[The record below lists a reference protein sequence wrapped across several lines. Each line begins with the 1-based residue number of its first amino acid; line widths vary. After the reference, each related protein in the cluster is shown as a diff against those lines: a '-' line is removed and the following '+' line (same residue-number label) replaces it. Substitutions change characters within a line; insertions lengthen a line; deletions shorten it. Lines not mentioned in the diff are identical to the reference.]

1 MQARAFV
8 QPAAMSPLLAKFLH
22 VRRTE
27 LNRTLQVAGFA
38 IVLGWAMYTAFSAAQ
53 SIFLN
58 KSGPQAYPLFFVVLA
73 LAVWPMVAV
82 QGWLTRRFGVGRAFR
97 ITLAA
102 NALAAL
108 AVFAAYV
115 IREDSTVAF
124 AAYVVYS
131 VAFELV
137 MLQFWT
143 FVSQHFNLLEGK
155 RIFPVIAAG
164 SSIGYILA
172 GVTTTIVAV
181 YATEPLIF
189 VWAFGSIA
197 AAIMS
202 RSLERTLFRP
212 AFIDDV
218 DEVFADHEAALKTH
232 GVVAVLRGAFD
243 YLTGSRLVLAMVL
256 FAFALQIASRIGD
269 YLVAVLFVQAT
280 HNNLQSLTILI
291 GNAWLASYVVQLA
304 VSLFVTPWVLAK
316 LGVKNAIMVL
326 PLFTLIG
333 FTAVAIAPILSTSL
347 FLFIV
352 RNGLQTGL
360 DDPAENVLG
369 GALPAQIGPKL
380 KLLLD
385 NAVLP
390 GAAVVTGVALLVVQ
404 RTIAASVEVL
414 AVLGVVMAIAFIL
427 AALRVRALYVSAI
440 YDRLR
445 THALSLADFQ
455 QAIGRPNPEQIAEL
469 QGYVRSG
476 DDKVR
481 QFATAALGKSAPETF
496 NSMLPELLAAPDPM
510 VRRLALQL
518 APPNSFTVEQLDA
531 ASQDGDS
538 WVRAAAAVAG
548 ARRKDRWFQSEE
560 VMRGLWNSSMPDS
573 RPAVVWAAVFVGDRK
588 TIVEAMKDG
597 DPRVRLESLRSFAK
611 LKGDVAGVAGALI
624 ACLRDED
631 VEVRREALRQ
641 ATRWSSPPE
650 EHQAYAEALADG
662 LASGD
667 RDVRRLA
674 AEAMA
679 AQSPDALA
687 LTLPLL
693 AAQDEAAA
701 AIVEALMRSGRPE
714 LFRHARTHLESHL
727 ADALHLARLS
737 ARVAAAARQQAR
749 DDGSNYALLRIGLD
763 DYVRKGIDSGLS
775 AMRALHGKRGFATV
789 ERGLASDEARA
800 RGEALETL
808 INFGPGWLA
817 GPLAQLLDPESL
829 DSGSARPLT
838 NAELEALANHHDKW
852 VKETAEA
859 ASHGPGESM
868 KELIALKRVPLFS
881 MLTLEQLASIDRL
894 MVTRHYVKGESI
906 FRKGDVGAE
915 LYVVMEGEVR
925 IHLDHDGHE
934 VTLARHGPSK
944 VVGEMSVF
952 DDQPR
957 SASAQA
963 VENTTVRVLR
973 RDRMQAIV
981 HEHPEVLLEFVKYLS
996 QRLRVMNEQLE
1007 AAAPPVAAPLDH
1019 EGAGTPDV

>member
-1 MQARAFV
+1 MQARGFV
-8 QPAAMSPLLAKFLH
+8 QPAAMSPWVAKFLH

-38 IVLGWAMYTAFSAAQ
+38 IVLGWAMYTGFSAAQ

-58 KSGPQAYPLFFVVLA
+58 KAGPQAYPLFFIVLA
-73 LAVWPMVAV
+73 LAVWPMVAL
-82 QGWLTRRFGVGRAFR
+82 QGVITRRFGVGRAFR
-97 ITLAA
+97 ITLVA
-102 NALAAL
+102 NAVLAL
-108 AVFAAYV
+108 LVYAAYSV
-115 IREDSTVAF
+115 REDATVSF
-124 AAYVVYS
+124 TAYVVYS
-131 VAFELV
+131 VAFELL
-137 MLQFWT
+137 MLQFWI
-143 FVSQHFNLLEGK
+143 FVTQHFNVLEGK

-172 GVTTTIVAV
+172 GVTTTVVAV

-202 RSLERTLFRP
+202 RGLERTLFRP
-212 AFIDDV
+212 AFIDDA
-218 DEVFADHEAALKTH
+218 DAFFADQEAALKRH
-232 GVVAVLRGAFD
+232 GVVAVLRGALQ
-243 YLTGSRLVLAMVL
+243 YVTGSKLVLALVL
-256 FAFALQIASRIGD
+256 FALALQVASRVGD
-269 YLVAVLFVQAT
+269 YLVAVIFVQAT

-304 VSLFVTPWVLAK
+304 VSLFVTPWILSR

-326 PLFTLIG
+326 PIFTLIG
-333 FTAVAIAPILSTSL
+333 FAAVAASPILSTAL

-360 DDPAENVLG
+360 DDPVENVLG
-369 GALPAQIGPKL
+369 SALPAQVTPKL

-390 GAAVVTGVALLVVQ
+390 GAAVVTGVGLFLVQ
-404 RTIAASVEVL
+404 RLGAASVEVV
-414 AVLGVVMAIAFIL
+414 AVLGIVMAIIFIF
-427 AALRVRALYVSAI
+427 AAYRVRGLYVSAI

-455 QAIGRPNPEQIAEL
+455 QALGRPNPEQIAEL
-469 QGYVRSG
+469 QGYIRG
-476 DDKVR
+476 GEGKVR
-481 QFATAALGKSAPETF
+481 EFATAALGKASPQAF
-496 NSMLPELLAAPDPM
+496 GAMLPELLSSADPT
-510 VRRLALQL
+510 VRRLGLQL
-518 APPNSFTVEQLDA
+518 AQPDAITVEQLESAGVDA
-531 ASQDGDS
+531 DG

-548 ARRKDRWFQSEE
+548 ATRQDRWGRSDEL
-560 VMRGLWNSSMPDS
+560 MRALWHSAATEDRS
-573 RPAVVWAAVFVGDRK
+573 AAVWAAAFVGEGE
-588 TIVEAMKDG
+588 TVVEAMRDG
-597 DPRVRLESLRSFAK
+597 DQRVRLEAIRSFAK
-611 LKGDVAGVAGALI
+611 MKGDVAGVAGPLI
-624 ACLRDED
+624 ACFRDDD
-631 VEVRREALRQ
+631 VEVRRDALRQ
-641 ATRWSSPPE
+641 AVRWAPPSDQR
-650 EHQAYAEALADG
+650 QAYAEALADG
-662 LASGD
+662 LGSGD

-679 AQSPDALA
+679 AQSPDALL

-693 AAQDEAAA
+693 SSRDQAAA
-701 AIVEALMRSGRPE
+701 AIIEALIRSGRPD
-714 LFRHARTHLESHL
+714 LFQHARSHLESHL
-727 ADALHLARLS
+727 ADALHLARLA
-737 ARVAAAARQQAR
+737 ARVGAAAERQ
-749 DDGSNYALLRIGLD
+749 DGADAAGYLVLRIGLD
-763 DYVRKGIDSGLS
+763 DYARKGIDSGLS
-775 AMRALHGKRGFATV
+775 AMRALHGKRGFATI
-789 ERGLASDEARA
+789 ERGLESEEPQARV
-800 RGEALETL
+800 EALETL

-838 NAELEALANHHDKW
+838 HAELEALANHHDKW
-852 VKETAEA
+852 VKETANA

-881 MLTLEQLASIDRL
+881 TLTLEQLASIDRL

-915 LYVVMEGEVR
+915 LYVVLEGEVR

-963 VENTTVRVLR
+963 AQDTTVRVLR

-981 HEHPEVLLEFVKYLS
+981 HEHPEVLLEFVKNLS

-1007 AAAPPVAAPLDH
+1007 SGSAGDVPAPV
-1019 EGAGTPDV
+1019 G

>member
-1 MQARAFV
+1 MQARGFV

-58 KSGPQAYPLFFVVLA
+58 KSGAQAYPLFFVVLA
-73 LAVWPMVAV
+73 LAVWPMVAL
-82 QGWLTRRFGVGRAFR
+82 QGALTRTFGVGRAFR
-97 ITLAA
+97 ITLVS

-137 MLQFWT
+137 MLQFWI

-189 VWAFGSIA
+189 IWAFGSIA

-212 AFIDDV
+212 AFVDDA
-218 DEVFADHEAALKTH
+218 DEFLAEHEAALKKH
-232 GVVAVLRGAFD
+232 GVVAVLRAAFD
-243 YLTGSRLVLAMVL
+243 YLTGNRLVLALVL

-291 GNAWLASYVVQLA
+291 GNAWLASYVVQLG
-304 VSLFVTPWVLAK
+304 VSLFVTPWILAK
-316 LGVKNAIMVL
+316 LGVKNAIMAL
-326 PLFTLIG
+326 PLLTLIG
-333 FTAVAIAPILSTSL
+333 FTAVAVAPILSTAL

-360 DDPAENVLG
+360 DDPVENVLS

-427 AALRVRALYVSAI
+427 AALRVRALYVHAV

-455 QAIGRPNPEQIAEL
+455 EAIGRPNPEQIAEL
-469 QGYVRSG
+469 QGYIRAG

-481 QFATAALGKSAPETF
+481 QFATAALGKSAPEAF
-496 NSMLPELLAAPDPM
+496 AAMLPELLAAADPF

-518 APPNSFTVEQLDA
+518 ATTENITVEQLEMAGEDA
-531 ASQDGDS
+531 DG
-538 WVRAAAAVAG
+538 WVRAAVAVAG
-548 ARRKDRWFQSEE
+548 ATRKDRWVRSEE
-560 VMRGLWNSSMPDS
+560 LMQSLWHSNVPAS
-573 RPAVVWAAVFVGDRK
+573 RAAAVWAASFLGDRQ
-588 TIVEAMKDG
+588 TILEAMGDG
-597 DPRVRLESLRSFAK
+597 DARVRLESLRSFAK
-611 LKGDVAGVAGALI
+611 MKGDVAGVAGALI
-624 ACLRDED
+624 ACLRDDD

-641 ATRWSSPPE
+641 AVRWTSPPE
-650 EHQAYAEALADG
+650 DHQVYAEALADA
-662 LASGD
+662 LVSGD

-679 AQSPDALA
+679 AQSPDALV

-693 AAQDEAAA
+693 ASQDQAASA
-701 AIVEALMRSGRPE
+701 VVEALVRSGQPE
-714 LFRHARTHLESHL
+714 LFQRARGHLESHL
-727 ADALHLARLS
+727 ADAVRLARLS
-737 ARVAAAARQQAR
+737 ARVAAAHSGQ
-749 DDGSNYALLRIGLD
+749 GEYTLLRIGLD
-763 DYVRKGIDSGLS
+763 DFARKGIDAGLS

-789 ERGLASDEARA
+789 ERGLASDEVRA

-817 GPLAQLLDPESL
+817 GPLALLLDPESL

-838 NAELEALANHHDKW
+838 HAELEALANHHDKW
-852 VKETAEA
+852 VRETAEA
-859 ASHGPGESM
+859 ASHGPGEPM

-881 MLTLEQLASIDRL
+881 TLTLEQLASIDRL
-894 MVTRHYVKGESI
+894 MVTRHYVKGEAI

-915 LYVVMEGEVR
+915 MYVVLEGEVR
-925 IHLDHDGHE
+925 IHLDHDGQE
-934 VTLARHGPSK
+934 VTLARQGPSK

-963 VENTTVRVLR
+963 VEDTTVRVLR

-981 HEHPEVLLEFVKYLS
+981 HEHPEVLLEFVKNLS

-1007 AAAPPVAAPLDH
+1007 SAEHPAATPPAREAAETSL
-1019 EGAGTPDV
+1019 

>member
-1 MQARAFV
+1 MQHQGFV
-8 QPAAMSPLLAKFLH
+8 QPASMSPLLAKFLH

-38 IVLGWAMYTAFSAAQ
+38 IVLGWAMYTAFSATQ

-58 KSGPQAYPLFFVVLA
+58 RAGPQAYPLFFIVLA
-73 LAVWPMVAV
+73 LAVWPMVAL
-82 QGWLTRRFGVGRAFR
+82 QGALTRTFGVGRAFR

-102 NALAAL
+102 NVIAAL
-108 AVFAAYV
+108 AIYAAYAW
-115 IREDSTVAF
+115 REDSTVAF

-131 VAFELV
+131 AAFELV
-137 MLQFWT
+137 MLQFWS
-143 FVSQHFNLLEGK
+143 FVTQHFNVLEGK

-164 SSIGYILA
+164 SSVGYILA

-189 VWAFGSIA
+189 VWAFGSLA

-212 AFIDDV
+212 AFVDDA
-218 DEVFADHEAALKTH
+218 DEFLVENEAALKRH
-232 GVVAVLRGAFD
+232 GVVAALKGAVR
-243 YLTGSRLVLAMVL
+243 YVTASRLVLALIL

-280 HNNLQSLTILI
+280 HNNLQALTILI

-316 LGVKNAIMVL
+316 LGVKNAIMGL
-326 PLFTLIG
+326 PLFTLVG
-333 FTAVAIAPILSTSL
+333 FTAVAVAPALSTAL

-360 DDPAENVLG
+360 HDPVENVLG
-369 GALPAQIGPKL
+369 SALPAQVGPKL

-404 RTIAASVEVL
+404 RTIAAGVVAL
-414 AVLGVVMAIAFIL
+414 AVFGVVMAIVFIV
-427 AALRVRALYVSAI
+427 AGLRVRSLYVNAI
-440 YDRLR
+440 YERLR

-455 QAIGRPNPEQIAEL
+455 QAVGKPNPLQIAEL
-469 QGYVRSG
+469 QGYIRSAE
-476 DDKVR
+476 DRVR
-481 QFATAALGKSAPETF
+481 QFATAALGKSAPEPF
-496 NSMLPELLAAPDPM
+496 AAMLPELLASADPV
-510 VRRLALQL
+510 VRKLALQL
-518 APPNSFTVEQLDA
+518 APPDSFTAEQLERASLDA
-531 ASQDGDS
+531 DG

-548 ARRKDRWFQSEE
+548 ATRKGGWLRSDEVRRDLWHSSETSDR
-560 VMRGLWNSSMPDS
+560 
-573 RPAVVWAAVFVGDRK
+573 AAAVWSASFVADRE
-588 TIVEAMKDG
+588 TIVEAMRDA
-597 DPRVRLESLRSFAK
+597 DSRVRLESLRSFAK
-611 LKGDVAGVAGALI
+611 MKGEVAGVSGALI
-624 ACLRDED
+624 ACLRDD
-631 VEVRREALRQ
+631 DIEVRREALRQ
-641 ATRWSSPPE
+641 AVRWTSPPDD
-650 EHQAYAEALADG
+650 HQAYAEALADG
-662 LASGD
+662 LGSGD

-679 AQSPDALA
+679 AQSPDALV

-693 AAQDEAAA
+693 AAQDQAAA
-701 AIVEALMRSGRPE
+701 AVVEALMRSGRPE
-714 LFRHARTHLESHL
+714 LFTRAREHLEAHL
-727 ADALHLARLS
+727 SDALHLARMS
-737 ARVAAAARQQAR
+737 ARVGGAQHQS
-749 DDGSNYALLRIGLD
+749 DDEGYEVLRLGLD

-789 ERGLASDEARA
+789 ERGLVSEEAQA

-838 NAELEALANHHDKW
+838 HAELEALANHHDKW
-852 VKETAEA
+852 VKETAQA
-859 ASHGPGESM
+859 ASKGAGESM

-881 MLTLEQLASIDRL
+881 TLTLEQLASIDRL
-894 MVTRHYVKGESI
+894 MVTRHYGKGESI
-906 FRKGDVGAE
+906 FIKGDVGAE
-915 LYVVMEGEVR
+915 LYVVLEGEVR

-981 HEHPEVLLEFVKYLS
+981 HEHPEVLLEFVKNLS
-996 QRLRVMNEQLE
+996 QRLRVMNDQLQS
-1007 AAAPPVAAPLDH
+1007 AAAADDAP
-1019 EGAGTPDV
+1019 TPSVR

>member
-1 MQARAFV
+1 MQHQGFV
-8 QPAAMSPLLAKFLH
+8 QPASMSPLLAKFLH

-58 KSGPQAYPLFFVVLA
+58 KAGPQAYPLFFIILA
-73 LAVWPMVAV
+73 LAVWPMVAL
-82 QGWLTRRFGVGRAFR
+82 QGALTRTFGVGRAFR

-102 NALAAL
+102 NVLAAL
-108 AVFAAYV
+108 AIYAAYTW
-115 IREDSTVAF
+115 REDSTVAF

-131 VAFELV
+131 AAFELV

-143 FVSQHFNLLEGK
+143 FVSQHFNVLEGK

-189 VWAFGSIA
+189 VWAFGSLA

-212 AFIDDV
+212 AFIDDA
-218 DEVFADHEAALKTH
+218 DEFLAEQQATLKKHGVFAA
-232 GVVAVLRGAFD
+232 LRGAFE
-243 YLTGSRLVLAMVL
+243 YVTGSRLVLALVL

-269 YLVAVLFVQAT
+269 YLVAVLFVKAT
-280 HNNLQSLTILI
+280 HNNLQALTILI

-316 LGVKNAIMVL
+316 LGVKNAIMGL

-333 FTAVAIAPILSTSL
+333 FTAVAVAPLLPTAL

-360 DDPAENVLG
+360 HDPVENVLG
-369 GALPAQIGPKL
+369 SALPAQVGPKL

-390 GAAVVTGVALLVVQ
+390 GAAVVTGVGLLVVQ
-404 RTIAASVEVL
+404 RTIAAGVEAL
-414 AVLGVVMAIAFIL
+414 AGLGVLMAIVFIV
-427 AALRVRALYVSAI
+427 AGLRVRGLYVNAI

-455 QAIGRPNPEQIAEL
+455 QALGRPNPEQVAEL
-469 QGYVRSG
+469 QGYIRTG
-476 DDKVR
+476 DDRVR
-481 QFATAALGKSAPETF
+481 QFATAALGKSSPDAF
-496 NSMLPELLAAPDPM
+496 GAMLPELLAAPDP
-510 VRRLALQL
+510 VLRKLAFQMAEADRFTPAQL
-518 APPNSFTVEQLDA
+518 EAAGLDV
-531 ASQDGDS
+531 DG

-548 ARRKDRWFQSEE
+548 ATSKDGWFRSEE
-560 VMRGLWNSSMPDS
+560 LRRALWHSTAIED
-573 RPAVVWAAVFVGDRK
+573 RAAAVWAASFVADRE
-588 TIVEAMKDG
+588 TIIEAMRDRNS
-597 DPRVRLESLRSFAK
+597 RVRLESLRSFAK
-611 LKGDVAGVAGALI
+611 MKGDVAGVSGALI
-624 ACLRDED
+624 ACLRDD
-631 VEVRREALRQ
+631 NVEVRREALRQ
-641 ATRWSSPPE
+641 AVRWTSPPDD
-650 EHQAYAEALADG
+650 HQAYAEALADG

-679 AQSPDALA
+679 AQSPDALV

-693 AAQDEAAA
+693 AAQDQASAAV
-701 AIVEALMRSGRPE
+701 VEALMRSGRPE
-714 LFRHARTHLESHL
+714 LFQRAREHLESHL

-737 ARVAAAARQQAR
+737 ARVASAAGRQA
-749 DDGSNYALLRIGLD
+749 DGDAYEVLRLGLD

-789 ERGLASDEARA
+789 ERGLVSEEGQA

-838 NAELEALANHHDKW
+838 HAELEALANHHDKW

-859 ASHGPGESM
+859 ASGGPGESM

-881 MLTLEQLASIDRL
+881 TLTLEQLASIDRL

-915 LYVVMEGEVR
+915 LYVVLEGEVR

-934 VTLARHGPSK
+934 VTLAKHGPSK

-963 VENTTVRVLR
+963 VEDTTVRVLR

-981 HEHPEVLLEFVKYLS
+981 HEHPEVLMEFVKNLS
-996 QRLRVMNEQLE
+996 QRLRVMNEQLQS
-1007 AAAPPVAAPLDH
+1007 ASADDAP
-1019 EGAGTPDV
+1019 TPSVR

>member
-1 MQARAFV
+1 MQARRIV
-8 QPAAMSPLLAKFLH
+8 QPAAMSPWVAKFLH

-58 KSGPQAYPLFFVVLA
+58 KAGPQAYPLFFIVLA
-73 LAVWPMVAV
+73 LAVWPMVALL
-82 QGWLTRRFGVGRAFR
+82 GALTRRVGVGRAFR
-97 ITLAA
+97 INLGA
-102 NALAAL
+102 NAIM
-108 AVFAAYV
+108 AVLVYVAYA

-137 MLQFWT
+137 MLHFWS
-143 FVSQHFNLLEGK
+143 FVSQHFNVLESK

-164 SSIGYILA
+164 LSIGYILA
-172 GVTTTIVAV
+172 GFTTTVVAV
-181 YATEPLIF
+181 FATEPLIF
-189 VWAFGSIA
+189 VWAIGSIA

-212 AFIDDV
+212 AYVDDV
-218 DEVFADHEAALKTH
+218 DEFFAEHEAAIKKH
-232 GVVAVLRGAFD
+232 GVMAALRGAVN
-243 YLTGSRLVLAMVL
+243 YVTGSRLVFALVL
-256 FAFALQIASRIGD
+256 FTLVLQIASRVGD

-291 GNAWLASYVVQLA
+291 GDAWLASYVVQLV
-304 VSLFVTPWVLAK
+304 VSLFVTPWILNR

-326 PLFTLIG
+326 PIFTLLG
-333 FTAVAIAPILSTSL
+333 FTAVAASPILGTAL

-360 DDPAENVLG
+360 DDPVENVLG
-369 GALPAQIGPKL
+369 NALPAQVGPKL

-390 GAAVVTGVALLVVQ
+390 GAAVASGVILLVVQ
-404 RTIAASVEVL
+404 RTIDASVEVL
-414 AVLGVVMAIAFIL
+414 AVIGIGMAVLFIL
-427 AALRVRALYVSAI
+427 AALRVRSLYVTAI

-455 QAIGRPNPEQIAEL
+455 QALGRAGPEQIAEL
-469 QGYVRSG
+469 QGYIRGG

-481 QFATAALGKSAPETF
+481 PFATAILGKASPQAF
-496 NSMLPELLAAPDPM
+496 AAMLPELLAAADPA
-510 VRRLALQL
+510 VRKLAFQM
-518 APPNSFTVEQLDA
+518 APPDSFTNDQLEVAGRDP
-531 ASQDGDS
+531 DG
-538 WVRAAAAVAG
+538 WVRAAVAVAG
-548 ARRKDRWFQSEE
+548 ATRKGDRWAPSDDLMRALWQS
-560 VMRGLWNSSMPDS
+560 RAASD
-573 RPAVVWAAVFVGDRK
+573 RAAAVWAAAFTGDHA
-588 TIVEAMKDG
+588 TVSEAMQDG

-611 LKGDVAGVAGALI
+611 QKGETAGIAVALI
-624 ACLRDED
+624 ACLRDD
-631 VEVRREALRQ
+631 DIEVRREALRQ
-641 ATRWSSPPE
+641 AVRWAPPAD

-679 AQSPDALA
+679 AQSPDALM

-693 AAQDEAAA
+693 VAQDEAASA
-701 AIVEALMRSGRPE
+701 TIEALIRSGRPD
-714 LFRHARTHLESHL
+714 LFQRARVHLESQL

-737 ARVAAAARQQAR
+737 ARAARAASRQGENGEAA
-749 DDGSNYALLRIGLD
+749 GYALLRVGLD
-763 DYVRKGIDSGLS
+763 DYVRGGIHSALG

-789 ERGLASDEARA
+789 ERGLLSDESQARV
-800 RGEALETL
+800 EALETL

-838 NAELEALANHHDKW
+838 HAELEALSNHRDKW
-852 VKETAEA
+852 VKETAQA
-859 ASHGPGESM
+859 ASSGPGQHM
-868 KELIALKRVPLFS
+868 KELIALKRVPLFNT
-881 MLTLEQLASIDRL
+881 LTLEQLASIDRL

-915 LYVVMEGEVR
+915 LYVVLEGEIRV
-925 IHLDHDGHE
+925 HLDHDGHE

-957 SASAQA
+957 SASAEA
-963 VENTTVRVLR
+963 TEDTTARVLR

-981 HEHPEVLLEFVKYLS
+981 HEHPEVLLEFVKNLS

-1007 AAAPPVAAPLDH
+1007 SASAGDVPTPV
-1019 EGAGTPDV
+1019 G

>member
-1 MQARAFV
+1 MQARGVV
-8 QPAAMSPLLAKFLH
+8 QPATMSPLLAKFLH

-38 IVLGWAMYTAFSAAQ
+38 IVLGWALYTAFSASQ

-58 KSGPQAYPLFFVVLA
+58 KAGPQAYPLFFIVLA
-73 LAVWPMVAV
+73 LAVWPMVAL
-82 QGWLTRRFGVGRAFR
+82 QGFVTRRFGVGRAFR

-102 NALAAL
+102 NAIAAVL
-108 AVFAAYV
+108 VYTAYV

-137 MLQFWT
+137 MLTFWT
-143 FVSQHFNLLEGK
+143 FVSQHFNILESK

-172 GVTTTIVAV
+172 GVTTTVVAV

-197 AAIMS
+197 AAIMT

-212 AFIDDV
+212 AFVDDP
-218 DEVFADHEAALKTH
+218 DEFFADQEAALKKH
-232 GVVAVLRGAFD
+232 GVVSVLKGAFR
-243 YLTGSRLVLAMVL
+243 YVTGSRLVLAMIL
-256 FAFALQIASRIGD
+256 LALALQVASRIGD

-291 GNAWLASYVVQLA
+291 GNAWLASYVVQLL
-304 VSLFVTPWVLAK
+304 VSLFVTPWILNK
-316 LGVKNAIMVL
+316 LGVKNALMAL

-333 FTAVAIAPILSTSL
+333 FTAVAVAPVLSTAL

-360 DDPAENVLG
+360 DDPVENVLG
-369 GALPAQIGPKL
+369 NALPAQVGPKL
-380 KLLLD
+380 KLMLD
-385 NAVLP
+385 NGVLP
-390 GAAVVTGVALLVVQ
+390 GAAVLTGVGLLVVQ
-404 RTIAASVEVL
+404 RTIAAGVETL
-414 AVLGVVMAIAFIL
+414 AVLGVVVGILFIL
-427 AALRVRALYVSAI
+427 AALWVRSLYVTAI

-455 QAIGRPNPEQIAEL
+455 QALGRPNLEQIAEL
-469 QGYVRSG
+469 QGYIRSD
-476 DDKVR
+476 DDKIR
-481 QFATAALGKSAPETF
+481 QFATAALGKSAPEAF
-496 NSMLPELLAAPDPM
+496 AAMLPELLAGDDR
-510 VRRLALQL
+510 VLRRLALQM
-518 APPNSFTVEQLDA
+518 APPASVTVDQLKA
-531 ASQDGDS
+531 AAQDSDG

-548 ARRKDRWFQSEE
+548 ANRKWETADELL
-560 VMRGLWNSSMPDS
+560 RGLWESNLAED
-573 RPAVVWAAVFVGDRK
+573 RAAAVWAAAYAGGHER
-588 TIVEAMKDG
+588 IVAGMRDG
-597 DPRVRLESLRSFAK
+597 DARVRLESIRSFAK
-611 LKGDVAGVAGALI
+611 MKGDVVGISDPLI
-624 ACLRDED
+624 ACLRDD
-631 VEVRREALRQ
+631 NIEVRREAMRQ
-641 ATRWSSPPE
+641 AVRWTPPVDQ
-650 EHQAYAEALADG
+650 HQAYAEALAGG

-679 AQSPDALA
+679 AQSPDALV

-693 AAQDEAAA
+693 AAQDQAAA
-701 AIVEALMRSGRPE
+701 AIIEALIRSGRPE
-714 LFRHARTHLESHL
+714 LFQRARGHLESHL

-737 ARVAAAARQQAR
+737 ARVGRAAQERAGDEAA
-749 DDGSNYALLRIGLD
+749 GYALLRIGLD
-763 DYVRKGIDSGLS
+763 DYARTGIDSGLS

-789 ERGLASDEARA
+789 ERGLMSDEAQA
-800 RGEALETL
+800 RVEALETL

-852 VKETAEA
+852 VKDTAAA
-859 ASHGPGESM
+859 ASRGPGDQM

-881 MLTLEQLASIDRL
+881 TLTLEQLASIDRL

-915 LYVVMEGEVR
+915 LYVVLEGEVR
-925 IHLDHDGHE
+925 VHLDHDGHE
-934 VTLARHGPSK
+934 VTLASYGPSK

-963 VENTTVRVLR
+963 AASTTVRVLR

-981 HEHPEVLLEFVKYLS
+981 HEHPEVLLEFIKNLS

-1007 AAAPPVAAPLDH
+1007 SAATDDLPATV
-1019 EGAGTPDV
+1019 G